1 MPIDMTIYDFCSRA
15 CRRRP
20 TLAIASLGIL
30 LWQAGAQAQ
39 SPLARTVTVS
49 AVIGSHVKVSFD
61 RSSVVLDSQATTDTL
76 PPVQAAPLTV
86 TAKARVAGNDRIV
99 LTVQADGA
107 FVSGTDTIPEN
118 MLSWTATGTGF
129 RPGTANANAAKMLGS
144 WRGSG
149 VWTGSQTYTFQD
161 SWAYFAGVYAL
172 TMTYTLSAP

>member
-1 MPIDMTIYDFCSRA
+1 MTIYDFCARVR
-15 CRRRP
+15 RRRP

-30 LWQAGAQAQ
+30 LWQAAAQAQ
-39 SPLARTVTVS
+39 SPLSRTVTVS
-49 AVIGSHVKVSFD
+49 AVIGNHVKVTFD

-86 TAKARVAGNDRIV
+86 TAKARVSGNDRIV
-99 LTVQADGA
+99 LTVQADGD
-107 FVSGTDTIPEN
+107 FVSGTDTIPDD

-129 RPGTANANAAKMLGS
+129 RPGTANKNAAKMLGS

-149 VWTGSQTYTFQD
+149 VFTGSQTYTFQD
-161 SWAYFAGVYAL
+161 SWTYSAGVYGL